1 MRKIEKG
8 EGRMGWFWVI
18 PSFGIY
24 SKQRVPLEE
33 KVAKELGALGYSPK
47 ENERRIEV
55 YMIDRG
61 LWGKLW

>member
-1 MRKIEKG
+1 MRKIEKVE
-8 EGRMGWFWVI
+8 EGMRWFWVI

-24 SKQRVPLEE
+24 SKRQVQPEG

-47 ENERRIEV
+47 EDERWIVV